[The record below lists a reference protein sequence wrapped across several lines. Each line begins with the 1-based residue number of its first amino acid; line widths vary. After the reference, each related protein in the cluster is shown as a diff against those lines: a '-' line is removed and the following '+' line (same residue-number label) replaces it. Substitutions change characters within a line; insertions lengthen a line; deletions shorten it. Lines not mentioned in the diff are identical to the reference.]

1 MGQIE
6 FQYVTVRKKLS
17 ILAYV
22 LKNYVT
28 FSKFW
33 EKIME
38 IEVEAKNKL
47 EKGKQERWF
56 YGPWSAFGPSV

>member
-1 MGQIE
+1 
-6 FQYVTVRKKLS
+6 
-17 ILAYV
+17 
-22 LKNYVT
+22 
-28 FSKFW
+28 
-33 EKIME
+33 ME